1 MEHMIY
7 VGRIPSLRG
16 EKALVQSHSPHGV
29 VAQFDKDETGFS
41 RGWYLFHVADFVSK
55 EQFDAEYNKW
65 KSTHDYSH
73 NAAIR
78 KAIERLSA

>member
-7 VGRIPSLRG
+7 VGLIPFLRG
-16 EKALVQSHSPHGV
+16 EKALVQPHTPHGV
-29 VAQFDKDETGFS
+29 VAQFDKYETGFS
-41 RGWYLFHVADFVSK
+41 RGWYLFLSADFVSK
-55 EQFDAEYNKW
+55 EAFYAEYNKW
-65 KSTHDYSH
+65 KTTHDYSH